1 MNRDDVKV
9 ENSEDLYRGFFHM
22 KRYSLRHKK
31 FDGTWSNTI
40 SREVFERGPVAA
52 VVPYDP
58 VLDRIV
64 LIEQFRPGP
73 MAAGAENPWMIEV
86 VAGILEPGE
95 TPEALAIRE
104 TVEETG
110 GELTEILPICAFYMA
125 PGSSTEYCHLLCGRI
140 DSTNIGGIHGH
151 AEEGEDIRVFPEPA
165 EAAFSRVSSGEIDS
179 AFSIIALQWLQL
191 NREDIRRRWA

>member
-1 MNRDDVKV
+1 MNFDDVEIEK
-9 ENSEDLYRGFFHM
+9 SEDLYRGFFHM

-31 FDGTWSNTI
+31 FDGTWSPTI
-40 SREVFERGPVAA
+40 TREVFERGPVAA

-73 MAAGAENPWMIEV
+73 MAAGADSPWMIEV

-95 TPEALAIRE
+95 TPEALAMRE

-110 GELTEILPICAFYMA
+110 GELSEILPICAFYMA
-125 PGSSTEYCHLLCGRI
+125 PGSSSEYCHLLCGR
-140 DSTNIGGIHGH
+140 S
-151 AEEGEDIRVFPEPA
+151 
-165 EAAFSRVSSGEIDS
+165 
-179 AFSIIALQWLQL
+179 
-191 NREDIRRRWA
+191 IRRILAVSTGTREKAKIFACSPNHRKLPLNAYRMGK

>member
-1 MNRDDVKV
+1 MNCEDVEIEK
-9 ENSEDLYRGFFHM
+9 SEDLYRGFFHM

-31 FDGTWSNTI
+31 FDGTWSPKIT
-40 SREVFERGPVAA
+40 REVFERGPVAA

-58 VLDRIV
+58 VLDRVV

-73 MAAGAENPWMIEV
+73 MAAGADSPWMIEV

-95 TPEALAIRE
+95 TPEALAMRE

-110 GELTEILPICAFYMA
+110 RELSEILPICAFYMA
-125 PGSSTEYCHLLCGRI
+125 PVAPPNIAIFCAANR
-140 DSTNIGGIHGH
+140 STNIGGIHGH
-151 AEEGEDIRVFPEPA
+151 AEEGEDIRVFSEPS
-165 EAAFSRVSSGEIDS
+165 ETAFKRLSNGQIDS

-191 NREDIRRRWA
+191 NREDIRSRWT

>member
-1 MNRDDVKV
+1 MNCEDVEIEK
-9 ENSEDLYRGFFHM
+9 SEDLYRGFFHM

-31 FDGTWSNTI
+31 FDGTWSPKIT
-40 SREVFERGPVAA
+40 REVFERGPVAA

-58 VLDRIV
+58 VLDRVV

-73 MAAGAENPWMIEV
+73 MAAGADSPWMIEV

-95 TPEALAIRE
+95 TPEALAMRE
-104 TVEETG
+104 TIEETG
-110 GELTEILPICAFYMA
+110 RELSETLPICAFYMA
-125 PGSSTEYCHLLCGRI
+125 PGSSSEYCHLLCGRI

-151 AEEGEDIRVFPEPA
+151 AGEGEDIRVFSEPS
-165 EAAFSRVSSGEIDS
+165 ETAFKRLSNGQIDS

-191 NREDIRRRWA
+191 NREDIRRRWT